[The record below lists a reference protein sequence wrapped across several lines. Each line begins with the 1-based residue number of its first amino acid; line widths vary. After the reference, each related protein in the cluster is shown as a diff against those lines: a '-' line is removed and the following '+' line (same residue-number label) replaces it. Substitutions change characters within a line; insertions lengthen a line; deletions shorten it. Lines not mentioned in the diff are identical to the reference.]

1 MSAIMS
7 DSLPTICADQL
18 TKAVNLA
25 AAGTLTAL
33 DGENDD
39 EEHFKGESIIL

>member
-1 MSAIMS
+1 MVVVSVIMS

-33 DGENDD
+33 DEENED
-39 EEHFKGESIIL
+39 EEQFKG